1 MTKPPII
8 SIYTSESAIRQPGK
22 VVREMVADLVA
33 SRELAWRLA
42 VRDVRAQ
49 YRQSYLGY
57 LWAFILP
64 LATSL
69 TWIYLSYSGIVR
81 IAETGIPYAVYVLSG
96 TMLWQVF
103 TEALQAPLQQVNAS
117 KAMLA
122 KLNFPKEALILS
134 GFFKTFFNASI
145 KIAIIIPV
153 LIILGVNPNW
163 TISLLPLAILTLII
177 AGMSVGLFLT
187 PMGILYTDIGR
198 LLPLGAQFMMY
209 ITPVVFAVPK
219 EGVVLQ
225 LFSMNPLTP
234 LIVTARE
241 ILTGQTLSM
250 LYELLSSTAIFLLV
264 LILAWFIYRV
274 SLPVLIERVSA

>member
-1 MTKPPII
+1 ML
-8 SIYTSESAIRQPGK
+8 
-22 VVREMVADLVA
+22 ADLKA

-81 IAETGIPYAVYVLSG
+81 IAETGIPYAAYVLSG

-122 KLNFPKEALILS
+122 KLNVPKEALILS
-134 GFFKTFFNASI
+134 GFFKTIFNASI
-145 KIAIIIPV
+145 KIAIVIPV
-153 LIILGVNPNW
+153 LFILGVNPNW
-163 TISLLPLAILTLII
+163 AISLLPFAVFALIL
-177 AGMSVGLFLT
+177 AGMSVGLLLT
-187 PMGILYTDIGR
+187 PIGMLYTDIGR

-209 ITPVVFAVPK
+209 ITPVVFAIPK
-219 EGVVLQ
+219 EGLVLQ
-225 LFSMNPLTP
+225 LFSMNPLTA

-241 ILTGQTLSM
+241 MLTGQTLSM
-250 LYELLSSTAIFLLV
+250 LYELLSSTAIFFLILV
-264 LILAWFIYRV
+264 LAWFIYRV
-274 SLPVLIERVSA
+274 SLPVLIERISA